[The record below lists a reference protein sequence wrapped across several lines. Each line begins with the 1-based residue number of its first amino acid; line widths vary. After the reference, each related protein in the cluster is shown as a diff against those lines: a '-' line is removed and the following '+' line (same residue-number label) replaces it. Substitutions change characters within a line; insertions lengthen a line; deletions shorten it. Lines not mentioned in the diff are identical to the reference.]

1 MKLIEKIEDYKSKH
15 RDTVEHTFKN
25 GIILKAGYGIKLHQW
40 LDNIYIDAVFEFKTT
55 GTKNNANFLTE
66 LLK

>member
-25 GIILKAGYGIKLHQW
+25 GTILKAGNGIKLHMW
-40 LDNIYIDAVFEFKTT
+40 LDNIYIDAVREFKTT

-66 LLK
+66 LFK